1 MPALH
6 GHPLA
11 NSSIIKRLIF
21 KPMIVYILLFIA
33 LTWLALFTLVLFE
46 KVREHLS
53 VMKERKELAMSTESR
68 MIS

>member
-1 MPALH
+1 
-6 GHPLA
+6 
-11 NSSIIKRLIF
+11 
-21 KPMIVYILLFIA
+21 MIVYILLFIA